1 LSAFLIDTNVVSEL
15 VRPAPDPRVLAF
27 LERER
32 DLWLS
37 VLSLHELSYGAARL
51 SDPARRRRLAAWLDS
66 IQLRFKGRWIGVDE
80 GIASQAGRARAEA
93 AAMGRSVTPMDS
105 LIAATASSRSLT
117 LATRNLRDFE
127 AIAVATFDP
136 WSA

>member
-1 LSAFLIDTNVVSEL
+1 VSAFLIDTNVISEL
-15 VRPAPDPRVLAF
+15 VKPAPDPRVLAF
-27 LERER
+27 LARER

-51 SDPARRRRLAAWLDS
+51 SDSDRRRRLNAWLDS
-66 IQLRFKGRWIGVDE
+66 IRLRFKGRWIGVDE
-80 GIASQAGRARAEA
+80 DIAAQAGRARAEA

-105 LIAATASSRSLT
+105 MIAATASSRSLT

-127 AIAVATFDP
+127 AVAVATFDP

>member
-15 VRPAPDPRVLAF
+15 VRPTPDARVLAF
-27 LERER
+27 LARER

-37 VLSLHELSYGAARL
+37 VVSLHELSYGAARL
-51 SDPARRRRLAAWLDS
+51 SDSNRRRRITAWLDS
-66 IQLRFKGRWIGVDE
+66 IRLQFKGRWIGVDE
-80 GIASQAGRARAEA
+80 EIANQAGRARAEA
-93 AAMGRSVTPMDS
+93 AAVGRSVTPMDS
-105 LIAATASSRSLT
+105 IIAATASSRSLT

-127 AIAVATFDP
+127 AVAVATFDP

>member
-1 LSAFLIDTNVVSEL
+1 MSAFLIDTNVVSEL

-51 SDPARRRRLAAWLDS
+51 SDSNRRRRITAWLAS
-66 IQLRFKGRWIGVDE
+66 IRRQFKGRWIDVDE
-80 GIASQAGRARAEA
+80 EIATQAGRARAEA
-93 AAMGRSVTPMDS
+93 AAAGRTVTPMDS
-105 LIAATASSRSLT
+105 MIAATASSRSLT

-127 AIAVATFDP
+127 TIAVATFDP
-136 WSA
+136 WTA

>member
-15 VRPAPDPRVLAF
+15 VRPAPDARVLAF
-27 LERER
+27 LARER

-37 VLSLHELSYGAARL
+37 VVSLHELSYGAARL
-51 SDPARRRRLAAWLDS
+51 SDSNRRRRITAWLDS
-66 IQLRFKGRWIGVDE
+66 IRLQFKGRWIGVDE
-80 GIASQAGRARAEA
+80 EIATQAGRARAEA
-93 AAMGRSVTPMDS
+93 AAIGRSVTPMDS
-105 LIAATASSRSLT
+105 IIAATASSRSLT

-127 AIAVATFDP
+127 AVAVATFDP